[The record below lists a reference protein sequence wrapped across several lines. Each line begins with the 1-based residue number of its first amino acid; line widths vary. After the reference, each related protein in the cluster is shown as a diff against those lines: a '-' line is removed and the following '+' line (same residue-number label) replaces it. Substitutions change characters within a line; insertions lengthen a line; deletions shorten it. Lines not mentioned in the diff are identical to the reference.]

1 MVVVS
6 VMYPGA
12 SGESFDHA
20 YYTGTHI
27 PLVRE
32 RWGSMGLRDVRL
44 LRGTGTPDGAK
55 PPYSMVALLEF
66 ESMEAFGSA
75 AAQHGAELFGDIPN
89 FTDAKPVVQFN
100 TDAA

>member
-32 RWGSMGLRDVRL
+32 RWGGMGLRGIRL

-55 PPYSMVALLEF
+55 PSYSMVALLDF
-66 ESMEAFGSA
+66 ESMEAFQGA
-75 AAQHGAELFGDIPN
+75 AARHGAELFGDIPN
-89 FTDAKPVVQFN
+89 FTDAKPIVQFN